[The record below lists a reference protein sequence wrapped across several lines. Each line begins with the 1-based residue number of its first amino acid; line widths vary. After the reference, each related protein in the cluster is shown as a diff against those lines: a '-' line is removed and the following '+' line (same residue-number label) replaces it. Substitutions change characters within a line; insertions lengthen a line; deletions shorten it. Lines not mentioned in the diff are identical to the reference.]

1 MVSVLSIEQED
12 EGLVRLVISAA
23 ASAVKSLSL
32 FITTDAE
39 NSQLEDMKM
48 ARLGRYIL
56 AVI

>member
-12 EGLVRLVISAA
+12 EGLVISAA